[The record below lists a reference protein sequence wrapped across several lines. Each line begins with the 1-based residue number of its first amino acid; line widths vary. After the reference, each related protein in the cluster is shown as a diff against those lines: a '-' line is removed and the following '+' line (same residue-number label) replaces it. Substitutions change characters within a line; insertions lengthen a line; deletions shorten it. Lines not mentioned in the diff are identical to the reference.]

1 MVMRNIIIYISIKWL
16 LIESFGEF
24 KLNLL
29 QNIETKSLLSLV
41 SSNGIELK
49 LIVEYIAKREM
60 NKT

>member
-1 MVMRNIIIYISIKWL
+1 MRNIIIYISIKWL